1 MFERV
6 QAYPEYMIDD
16 RKGMH
21 MAHRLVSCVKNR
33 LGEEKQDTLSQ
44 QPLNINSSQA
54 VRIRFGTSPSQKKKG
69 ETKEKYHALLP
80 AQVPASRVVKGFPG
94 GNCRQER
101 ADAVSG
107 QEDGRQRAD
116 KRVSTIQS
124 QRKTG
129 AEGHSVRPRRWE
141 TSRRQSREGKSE
153 HGRRK

>member
-54 VRIRFGTSPSQKKKG
+54 VRIRFGTSPSQKNKRRDEG
-69 ETKEKYHALLP
+69 EVPRAASCASASLP
-80 AQVPASRVVKGFPG
+80 RVKGFPG

-101 ADAVSG
+101 A
-107 QEDGRQRAD
+107 
-116 KRVSTIQS
+116 
-124 QRKTG
+124 
-129 AEGHSVRPRRWE
+129 EGHSVRPRRWK